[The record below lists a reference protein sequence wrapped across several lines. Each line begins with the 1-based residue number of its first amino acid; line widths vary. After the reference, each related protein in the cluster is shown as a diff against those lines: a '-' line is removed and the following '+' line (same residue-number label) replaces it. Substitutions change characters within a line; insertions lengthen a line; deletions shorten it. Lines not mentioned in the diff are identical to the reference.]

1 MAKAKTFAVKL
12 AKSGMDYTKHC
23 PTCGE
28 SISTIKLVTSERSE
42 KTVAWRFNQKFVGI
56 CKCNQKEVIG

>member
-1 MAKAKTFAVKL
+1 MAKSKSFADKL
-12 AKSGMDYTKHC
+12 AKSSLDYTKHC

-42 KTVAWRFNQKFVGI
+42 KTGAWRFNQKFVGI
-56 CKCNQKEVIG
+56 CKCNEKEIAG